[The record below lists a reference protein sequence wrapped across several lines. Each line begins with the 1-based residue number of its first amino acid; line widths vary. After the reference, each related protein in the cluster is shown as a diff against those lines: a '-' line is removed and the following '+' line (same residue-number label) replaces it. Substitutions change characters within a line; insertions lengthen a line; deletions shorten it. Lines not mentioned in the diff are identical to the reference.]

1 MCNWKF
7 VQTDLKLKFREI
19 HACTHTSNTGTRV
32 CVHNVPAQCTCT
44 ISTTDVQKID
54 DNKL

>member
-7 VQTDLKLKFREI
+7 VQTDLKFREI
-19 HACTHTSNTGTRV
+19 HACTHTQVIQVPGYVYTMYL
-32 CVHNVPAQCTCT
+32 HNFCT

>member
-7 VQTDLKLKFREI
+7 VQTDLKFREI